1 MSSHNNLSNSSH
13 NPDIKA
19 SELLERLD
27 AGEPVTLLDVREPI
41 EYHTFNIGGTNI
53 PVGKL
58 IHEVEDLELDKDQE
72 IIVLCQ
78 AGVRSKTAQAVL
90 RQQGYNNIRN
100 LTGGLLALRKLKP

>member
-1 MSSHNNLSNSSH
+1 MSNHSHNSSNS

-19 SELLERLD
+19 SELMERLD

-58 IHEVEDLELDKDQE
+58 IDEVEDLEPEKGEE
-72 IIVLCQ
+72 IVVLCQ

-90 RQQGYNNIRN
+90 RQHGFSNIRN
-100 LTGGLLALRKLKP
+100 LTGGLMALRRLKP

>member
-1 MSSHNNLSNSSH
+1 MTNHSNHNSN

-19 SELLERLD
+19 SELIERLD
-27 AGEPVTLLDVREPI
+27 AGEALALLDVREPI

-58 IHEVEDLELDKDQE
+58 INDAEELELDKDEE

-90 RQQGYNNIRN
+90 RQQGFQNIRN
-100 LTGGLLALRKLKP
+100 LTGGLLALRKLRS

>member
-1 MSSHNNLSNSSH
+1 MSSHNNPSNSS

-19 SELLERLD
+19 SELIERLD
-27 AGEPVTLLDVREPI
+27 AGEQVTLLDVREPI

-58 IHEVEDLELDKDQE
+58 IHEAEDLELDKDQE

-90 RQQGYNNIRN
+90 RQHGFSNTRN
-100 LTGGLLALRKLKP
+100 LTGGLMALRRLRP

>member
-1 MSSHNNLSNSSH
+1 MTSHSNHNSN

-27 AGEPVTLLDVREPI
+27 AGEALALLDVREPI

-58 IHEVEDLELDKDQE
+58 INEAEDLEFDKDEE

-90 RQQGYNNIRN
+90 RQQGFQNIRN
-100 LTGGLLALRKLKP
+100 LTGGLLALRKLRS